1 MLLMPQHQ
9 KNRKDRFLAQSG
21 NYCSSKKS
29 NSKPP
34 AIFCLM
40 VIRSRLCGFVL
51 LYLIL
56 LGRAVGIRTLVFSL
70 LLGIATLEWE
80 SLLLKARASM
90 G

>member
-1 MLLMPQHQ
+1 
-9 KNRKDRFLAQSG
+9 
-21 NYCSSKKS
+21 
-29 NSKPP
+29 
-34 AIFCLM
+34 M
-40 VIRSRLCGFVL
+40 VIRSRLYGFFL
-51 LYLIL
+51 LYSIL